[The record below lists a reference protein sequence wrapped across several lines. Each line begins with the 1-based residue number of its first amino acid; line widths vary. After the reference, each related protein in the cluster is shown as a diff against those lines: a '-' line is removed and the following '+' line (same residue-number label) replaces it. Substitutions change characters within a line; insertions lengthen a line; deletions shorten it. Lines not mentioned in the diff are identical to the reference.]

1 MRLTTTNTA
10 FAPTPHIHE
19 EQAIGL
25 KWKKQSRA
33 LLDGMD
39 ILSSHAPCPHDPYGC
54 SEPNPGCAIP
64 CLPARDALTAQMRLD
79 AFDEPVHI
87 ATKVRVG
94 SDLNAVAI
102 GERL

>member
-1 MRLTTTNTA
+1 MRFTTTNTA
-10 FAPTPHIHE
+10 LAPTPHIHE

-25 KWKKQSRA
+25 KWKKQSHDVRRILTVVRSLILAA
-33 LLDGMD
+33 LF
-39 ILSSHAPCPHDPYGC
+39 PVYQ
-54 SEPNPGCAIP
+54 
-64 CLPARDALTAQMRLD
+64 RDALTAQMRLD

-87 ATKVRVG
+87 AIKVRVG

>member
-1 MRLTTTNTA
+1 
-10 FAPTPHIHE
+10 
-19 EQAIGL
+19 L

-39 ILSSHAPCPHDPYGC
+39 ILSSHARCRMILTVVRATWLRYFPIYQ
-54 SEPNPGCAIP
+54 
-64 CLPARDALTAQMRLD
+64 RDALAAQMRLD

-87 ATKVRVG
+87 AIKVRVS

>member
-39 ILSSHAPCPHDPYGC
+39 ILSSHARCRMILTVVR
-54 SEPNPGCAIP
+54 SLIP
-64 CLPARDALTAQMRLD
+64 AALFPVYQRDALTAQMRLD

-87 ATKVRVG
+87 AIEVRVG